1 MNKSVSL
8 NKRWKEVIFAA
19 SGLGPNLLMVLMM
32 AYFTDAVSPAGLSA
46 DIGFWSYGGITLVSV
61 IIFPILWTIGRF
73 FDGIVDVPMA
83 ALTDKLKNKKGGRFI
98 TILISFV
105 PMVVSFILCWI
116 PVFGKGAGITQAQQI
131 GNTIWIFF
139 WSIIFFATYTLAL
152 ITFYGSLSAVC
163 KNQTQRARVSAYKSV
178 FDTISYALVYAAIPA
193 VFKLLNIPIWQV
205 ALYLSPT
212 MLTILIPFAFMSKN
226 DKEED
231 KDESVGLGKSIALT
245 VKSRPFM
252 KWTIVNCVS
261 FFGLQMFLVAQ
272 NTLISGVMHLEAGY
286 AAILNT
292 CAFAPVPLMLFFFN
306 RLRKKIGLRTVYQTC
321 LLAFGIAIFSF
332 LVGSQYFW
340 GDQLMPKLI
349 IGATGSI
356 IGSWGI
362 GAFFMMPYLIP
373 TQIASVEEEITHKNH
388 SAMYFAVQALTT
400 SIVGAIAS
408 SLIYNYVKLWV
419 GDNPGY
425 HDVTAI
431 KGFWKYGVS
440 LIPLIVAVMC
450 FAGFFICFLMPKDYT
465 AKVIFGDLKL
475 TAERDK
481 KHLLN
486 KREKEKAK
494 LDAKVAQIK
503 ASNISKEEQEVL
515 ISKLEEEYRV
525 LSAKISVSL
534 AEKEEI
540 ISYKFDEKKSSAN
553 EETSFLYDKESHFA
567 NVGLWVLTGGIYG
580 LVSYFI
586 RLSRVKKL
594 GIKLSTGFKVL
605 YICAAFIPLLSIYTN
620 GKLEKEMVAYINKK
634 DASFKGQ
641 VVLVSITSAILPMFM
656 NVIDMVEKD
665 RLFNKIYD
673 LNV

>member
-19 SGLGPNLLMVLMM
+19 AGLGPNLLMVLMM
-32 AYFTDAVSPAGLSA
+32 AYFTDAVIPDGLLA
-46 DIGFWSYGGITLVSV
+46 DKSFWSYGGVTIVYGF
-61 IIFPILWTIGRF
+61 IFPILWTIGRF

-105 PMVVSFILCWI
+105 PMVISFILCWI
-116 PVFGKGAGITQAQQI
+116 PVFGKGADITVGQQV

-152 ITFYGSLSAVC
+152 ITFYGSLSEVC
-163 KNQTQRARVSAYKSV
+163 KNQTQRARVSAYKSI

-193 VFKLLNIPIWQV
+193 IFKMLNIPIWQV
-205 ALYLSPT
+205 ALYMSP
-212 MLTILIPFAFMSKN
+212 MMVTILIPFAFMKKQEN
-226 DKEED
+226 EEVEED
-231 KDESVGLGKSIALT
+231 KSVGIGKSISLT

-252 KWTIVNCVS
+252 KWTAVNCVA

-272 NTLISGVMHLEAGY
+272 NALISGIMNLGAGY

-306 RLRKKIGLRTVYQTC
+306 RLRKKVGIRAVYQSC
-321 LLAFGIAIFSF
+321 LLAFGVAIFAF
-332 LVGSQYFW
+332 LLGSQWFW

-349 IGATGSI
+349 IGAVGSI

-373 TQIASVEEEITHKNH
+373 TVIASVEEEITHKNH

-408 SLIYNYVKLWV
+408 SLVYNYVKQWTSP
-419 GDNPGY
+419 GDG
-425 HDVTAI
+425 V
-431 KGFWKYGVS
+431 WKYGVS
-440 LIPLIVAVMC
+440 LIPFIVAVMC
-450 FAGFFICFLMPKDYT
+450 FAGFFVCFLMPKNYT
-465 AKVIFGDLKL
+465 AKVIFNDLKL
-475 TAERDK
+475 TAEKDK

-494 LDAKVAQIK
+494 LEAQIK
-503 ASNISKEEQEVL
+503 EIEASNISKQEQLVL
-515 ISKLEEEYRV
+515 IAKLKEDYEL
-525 LSAKISVSL
+525 LSAKISISL
-534 AEKEEI
+534 AEAESVI
-540 ISYKFDEKKSSAN
+540 AYKFDEKKSSAN
-553 EETSFLYDKESHFA
+553 EESSFLYDKESHFA

-580 LVSYFI
+580 LVSYII
-586 RLSRVKKL
+586 RLSRVIKL
-594 GIKLSTGFKVL
+594 GIKVSGFFKVL
-605 YICAAFIPLLSIYTN
+605 YICAAFIPMLSIYTN
-620 GKLEKEMVAYINKK
+620 GKLEKLMVEYINKK
-634 DASFKGQ
+634 DPEFKGK
-641 VVLVSITSAILPMFM
+641 VALVSCTSIVLPMFM
-656 NVIDMVEKD
+656 NVVDMVEKD
-665 RLFNKIYD
+665 RLFNKIID
-673 LNV
+673 INA